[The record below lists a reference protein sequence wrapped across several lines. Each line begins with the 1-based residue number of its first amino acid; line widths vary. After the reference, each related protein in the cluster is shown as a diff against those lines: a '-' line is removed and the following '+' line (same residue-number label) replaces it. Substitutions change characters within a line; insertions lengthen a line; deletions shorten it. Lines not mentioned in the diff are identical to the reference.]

1 MRGEG
6 MRYIAGAGIFGVL
19 AIANVA
25 VAVGLQPF
33 AAVPAALFALTC
45 GINIGALIANSPTR
59 D

>member
-25 VAVGLQPF
+25 VAVALEPL
-33 AAVPAALFALTC
+33 AAIPAALLALTC
-45 GINIGALIANSPTR
+45 GINIGALIANTPTR